1 MKRVITEQHYLN
13 KYVNK
18 VKTQREKDK
27 DSWVSKL
34 ATIPFDYFAVIRP
47 TKTKL
52 TGLTISRFMNNWIYR
67 YDRFNLDDIS
77 LVYYTLEKDFEKN
90 WYHANILI
98 KGQKVTR
105 RKLATSMKRTIDEV
119 GYLEKIKDVKS
130 SAIYVNKYSGLK
142 QLADGRGLV
151 DVNHL
156 IDERLFKDEKWELDK
171 NKKPIITGSYKIF
184 DNHPNREYHFRAK
197 FVSKVLHGWMD
208 NNKF

>member
-1 MKRVITEQHYLN
+1 
-13 KYVNK
+13 
-18 VKTQREKDK
+18 
-27 DSWVSKL
+27 
-34 ATIPFDYFAVIRP
+34 
-47 TKTKL
+47 
-52 TGLTISRFMNNWIYR
+52 MNNWIYR

-90 WYHANILI
+90 WYFANILI

-156 IDERLFKDEKWELDK
+156 VDEKLFKTEQ
-171 NKKPIITGSYKIF
+171 GYKEF
-184 DNHPNREYHFRAK
+184 NNHPNKEYHFRAK
-197 FVSKVLHGWMD
+197 FVSKVLHGWME
-208 NNKF
+208 NNKL